1 MEEWEKCLDNNY
13 VVDGVLMD
21 LSKAFDCVPHDLL
34 IAKLEAYGIN
44 ENLLAYL
51 HSYLSNRK
59 KQCVRI
65 NNATMI
71 LKQSYVG
78 FHKTPL

>member
-1 MEEWEKCLDNNY
+1 MEELKKCLDNNY
-13 VVDGVLMD
+13 VVSGVLVD
-21 LSKAFDCVPHDLL
+21 LSKAFDCVPYDLL